1 MKHASLR
8 TRLTVQTIAAIV
20 SLVIFLAAV
29 TLVAVSIHLYD
40 AAVSDAFT
48 VYDGVAEV
56 HGATRQALLHAYD
69 RDLDPHVWIIQNS
82 RIVARSPNTLHQVPT
97 LSHFGPLVLKP
108 IPSIQFVRQRG
119 TLQYIVDWP
128 ISPDIDIMGDL
139 VLVLGVVTIVSAV
152 VGIILGRWITGR
164 VLEPVQRM
172 TTAVQEMIVQ
182 GKYHPVANP
191 SPQGGDEFSQLS
203 RVFSQLITILTE
215 RWERDRTLLAEAAH
229 QLRTPLE
236 VIRGNLDILSQW
248 DVIEPAIEQESL
260 VAMDRAVSDMTHM
273 VGDLLTLERA
283 GRQLPVALDP
293 LPLEPLLEDIVE
305 DARAL
310 RPDIPL
316 QLSLPPVSEIMIWA
330 NEDYTRRT
338 LWAVVD
344 NALKYGGSPGVP
356 ISIVVTVNNSEV
368 IVSIADRGPGIPPE
382 DMPHL
387 FERFYR
393 GQSSRGSSGTGLGL
407 SIAKALM
414 SSQQGRLDLQSSP
427 DGTTI
432 MLSFRN
438 AAMASGPRL

>member
-20 SLVIFLAAV
+20 SLVIFLATV

-48 VYDGVAEV
+48 VYDGAADV
-56 HGATRQALLHAYD
+56 HGATRQALLNAYD
-69 RDLDPHVWIIQNS
+69 RNLDPHVWIIRNS
-82 RIVARSPNTLHQVPT
+82 HIVARSPNTRHQVPT
-97 LSHFGPLVLKP
+97 LSHFSPLVLKP
-108 IPSIQFVRQRG
+108 VTSIQFVRRRG
-119 TLQYIVDWP
+119 ALQYIVDWP

-152 VGIILGRWITGR
+152 VGVVLGRWITGR

-182 GKYHPVANP
+182 GKYHPVTNP
-191 SPQGGDEFSQLS
+191 SPKGGDEFSQLS

-215 RWERDRTLLAEAAH
+215 RWERDRTSLAEAAH

-248 DVIEPAIEQESL
+248 DVIEPTIEQESL
-260 VAMDRAVSDMTHM
+260 AAMDRAVSDMTHM

-283 GRQLPVALDP
+283 GRQLPVALDA
-293 LPLEPLLEDIVE
+293 LPLEPLLEDIIE
-305 DARAL
+305 DARAI

-316 QLSLPPVSEIMIWA
+316 QLSFPKVSGVMVWA

-344 NALKYGGSPGVP
+344 NALKYGGRPEIP
-356 ISIVVTVNNSEV
+356 ISIAVV
-368 IVSIADRGPGIPPE
+368 VSDAQVVVSVADHGPGIPPE

-393 GQSSRGSSGTGLGL
+393 GQSARGASGTGLGL

-414 SSQQGRLDLQSSP
+414 NSQQGRLELQSSP
-427 DGTTI
+427 SGTTI
-432 MLSFRN
+432 ILTFRN
-438 AAMASGPRL
+438 GAMASGPRL